1 MKYSKIFVYLPG
13 RIPCGGAELAHQ
25 LVDYLRK
32 HEKDAFMV
40 YGDDQTEGKAH
51 PVMECYSKYNI
62 AASIQIEDSA
72 ENVLVLPE
80 TAYGLAKKYT
90 NIQIACWW
98 MSVDNFVQH
107 ELHYHRYQWSA
118 QKTAYQN
125 IRKWI
130 HVVLLHL
137 PIPAF
142 DILYYLRKEQ
152 HRVIH
157 MYQSQYAC
165 EYIKAHNLGRSYPL
179 SDYINM
185 ELLPTERIDK
195 SKKEDIILY
204 NPRKG
209 LEFTKKIIQALPEYK
224 FVALQGMN
232 RTELNE
238 VFDKAKIYIDF
249 GSFPGKDRLPR
260 EAVMHECCII
270 TGRNGASAYFEDVP
284 IDDYFKFDS
293 VDKNIP
299 AIAARIRDIMT
310 NYLVYNKNFDSYRV
324 IVRGEQKAF
333 YKEIE
338 AIFLQNER

>member
-1 MKYSKIFVYLPG
+1 MKYSKVFVYLPA

-25 LVDYLRK
+25 LVDYLQNHQK
-32 HEKDAFMV
+32 KAYIV
-40 YGDDQTEGKAH
+40 YGDDQSEGEAH
-51 PVMECYSKYNI
+51 PVMDCYSKYNI
-62 AASIQIEDSA
+62 ETAIQIEDSA

-80 TAYGLAKKYT
+80 TTYGMAKRYT

-98 MSVDNFVQH
+98 MSVDNFVQN
-107 ELHYHRYQWSA
+107 ELHHHRYQWSA
-118 QKTAYQN
+118 QKTTYQN
-125 IRKWI
+125 IRKWV
-130 HVVLLHL
+130 HVMLQHI

-152 HRVIH
+152 SRVIH

-185 ELLPTERIDK
+185 ELLPGEPIDK

-204 NPRKG
+204 NPKKG
-209 LEFTKKIIQALPEYK
+209 LEFTKKIMQTLPEYK

-232 RTELNE
+232 RAELND

-270 TGRNGASAYFEDVP
+270 TGRNGASAYYEDVP
-284 IDDYFKFDS
+284 IEAKYKFDS

-299 AIAARIRDIMT
+299 AIVARIHYVMAH
-310 NYLVYNKNFDSYRV
+310 YLECNCDFESYRT
-324 IVRGEQKAF
+324 IILGEQNTF
-333 YKEIE
+333 YKETE
-338 AIFLQNER
+338 AIFL